1 MIIDERMVSFIN
13 SFDSGDSDIVEEIER
28 QAIADRVPI
37 IRQEMGSLLKVLIAL
52 KKPSTILE
60 VGTAVGYSSILMA
73 ENMPKDAAIT
83 TIEKYEKRIPVAR
96 ENIKKAGYED
106 RITLIEGDAME
117 VMKELTGPYDMIFM
131 DAAKGQYIHFLP
143 EVMRLLA
150 RGGMLISDN
159 VLQEGDIIESK
170 FGVVRR
176 NRTIHMRMREYIYAI
191 THMEGLITSIVPIG
205 DGITLSVK
213 KECET
218 QEQEEK

>member
-150 RGGMLISDN
+150 PGGMLISDN

>member
-13 SFDSGDSDIVEEIER
+13 SFDSGDSEIVEEIER
-28 QAIADRVPI
+28 QAIADSVPI
-37 IRQEMGSLLKVLIAL
+37 IRQEMGSLLKVLLAL
-52 KKPSTILE
+52 KKPLSILE

-73 ENMPKDAAIT
+73 ENMPKGCTIT

-96 ENIKKAGYED
+96 ENIKKAGHED
-106 RITLIEGDAME
+106 KITLIEGDAIE
-117 VMKELTGPYDMIFM
+117 VMKELKGPYDFIFM
-131 DAAKGQYIHFLP
+131 DAAKGQYINFLP

-150 RGGMLISDN
+150 PGGMLISDN

-170 FGVVRR
+170 YGVVRR

-191 THMEGLITSIVPIG
+191 THMEGLMTSIVPIG

-213 KECET
+213 KET
-218 QEQEEK
+218 K